1 MVIKVIDIIIIIIVK
16 VRVILMIFVICFFL
30 KVWCFVF
37 SNVVFVVELIGFCI
51 FFELDFEVVGF
62 KSLFFIL
69 GFK

>member
-16 VRVILMIFVICFFL
+16 VRVILMIFVICFFFW
-30 KVWCFVF
+30 VWCFVF

-51 FFELDFEVVGF
+51 FFELGFKVVGF